1 MYPAKKQHMYPA
13 FVSAYLPYVL
23 TNIVTSNVKGSLVQ
37 QCGNIANFFNFI
49 TFHFIGTGNFV
60 SLCCIVIVHTITHPN
75 PLTYLPDSLYFGD
88 ESMTKKGF

>member
-23 TNIVTSNVKGSLVQ
+23 TNIVISNVKGSLVG
-37 QCGNIANFFNFI
+37 CCVNIVNFFNFI

-60 SLCCIVIVHTITHPN
+60 SLVCVA
-75 PLTYLPDSLYFGD
+75 L
-88 ESMTKKGF
+88 